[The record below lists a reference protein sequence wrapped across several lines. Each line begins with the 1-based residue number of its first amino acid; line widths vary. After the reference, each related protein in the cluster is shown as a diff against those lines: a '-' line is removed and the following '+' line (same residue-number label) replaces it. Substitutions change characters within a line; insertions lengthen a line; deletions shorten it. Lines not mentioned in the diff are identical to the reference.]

1 MKPIH
6 GGWRGAAR
14 EGSSGIPETG
24 DAAGASSAAAAA
36 RALRS
41 RRLRDLRRFLPL
53 VAGVAAAPAGAT
65 GAVAAAFCGSTASTA
80 ALTPVAVAAAA
91 AVRCLCRRRRR
102 WSHRL
107 DAALLAGGG
116 SIRSSS
122 PRETPKR
129 KGAASGHWAQVRR
142 FDALKRA
149 SRALPRGRDS
159 RAQSGRARRARTNC
173 EAEGGNGSSRH
184 SFLSPDETVTYL
196 VWIKTWEICL
206 GQETTPGHRFSKPRA
221 GLMCLGSSPQARLQ
235 SKHVCRR
242 AAHFLFFSRDTWIQ
256 CSGLE
261 RESHCFSLGAQV
273 C

>member
-1 MKPIH
+1 MFLAQHAGMKPIH

-80 ALTPVAVAAAA
+80 ALIPVAVAAAA
-91 AVRCLCRRRRR
+91 AARCRCRLRRRRSR
-102 WSHRL
+102 RL
-107 DAALLAGGG
+107 DAARLAGGG

-142 FDALKRA
+142 HGRYDALKRA

-173 EAEGGNGSSRH
+173 EAEGMVRVGTA
-184 SFLSPDETVTYL
+184 F
-196 VWIKTWEICL
+196 C
-206 GQETTPGHRFSKPRA
+206 
-221 GLMCLGSSPQARLQ
+221 PQM
-235 SKHVCRR
+235 RR
-242 AAHFLFFSRDTWIQ
+242 
-256 CSGLE
+256 
-261 RESHCFSLGAQV
+261 
-273 C
+273 